1 MKTPEILKRIPV
13 PERIKKIPRL
23 LLILVPVIIVLA
35 VVNYFLAMGYLDASS
50 TVADLEKQ
58 INQREL
64 AIAGIEGR
72 YNIGE
77 LQGQLAEAERK
88 IEEESPFPG
97 EVTNEEVIELFIR
110 VQREAGLEIPY
121 SESGVGTTT
130 IGGRSYHTKTYSIQ
144 PCENQVLS
152 RLINF
157 LEILENEQY
166 NTLKNDNISLR
177 GPDEWSLTFQMTI
190 VYR

>member
-88 IEEESPFPG
+88 IEEESPFPN
-97 EVTNEEVIELFIR
+97 EVDNEEVIELFIR

-130 IGGRSYHTKTYSIQ
+130 IGGRSYHTKTYSIS

-177 GPDEWSLTFQMTI
+177 GPDEWSLTFTMTI

>member
-58 INQREL
+58 IDQREL

-121 SESGVGTTT
+121 SISGSGATT